1 MPKYKDCWYEDLPEE
16 ARKAATVLGW
26 DSKDKWDQSVDV
38 PYRAKTFD
46 QLTMNEKR
54 AAVFLQIDLIGDK
67 LDIFWAQTDE
77 GEFILSVLA
86 AIWAASKTTRVR
98 FDIII
103 SPTSHTAMSQLCT
116 NSHQEGSPGFGLDG
130 T

>member
-1 MPKYKDCWYEDLPEE
+1 MPKYKDCWYENLPEE

-67 LDIFWAQTDE
+67 LDIYWAQTDE
-77 GEFILSVLA
+77 GEFILSFLA
-86 AIWAASKTTRVR
+86 AILGGFEMIKVAFRYHHLTHQPCCDVTTPL
-98 FDIII
+98 
-103 SPTSHTAMSQLCT
+103 SPSM
-116 NSHQEGSPGFGLDG
+116 P
-130 T
+130 